1 MREGNTLLGLRAQV
15 RAQGSAESDLRTG
28 VAAHSKVSSDDG
40 LRHVVVRTRLIAPL
54 PPPPPEGNLP
64 LRRGLSGEAPL
75 GVRIGVKVNS
85 RTRKGCFPEGVE
97 GTEAPTRRPWAHHV
111 RLGCPVD
118 THHP

>member
-54 PPPPPEGNLP
+54 PPLPRRETFPSGGASPE
-64 LRRGLSGEAPL
+64 RKPL

-85 RTRKGCFPEGVE
+85 RTRKGCFPEG
-97 GTEAPTRRPWAHHV
+97 GRRDGGPY
-111 RLGCPVD
+111 P
-118 THHP
+118 